1 MHIEQI
7 FVIEKNTTTKPLTK
21 TNKSMKVALKYTYSL
36 FQYIVLLLT
45 YTGTL
50 LIVYSMLD
58 MVYGIL
64 FN

>member
-1 MHIEQI
+1 MWFRKMATPTCFIY
-7 FVIEKNTTTKPLTK
+7 LTK

-36 FQYIVLLLT
+36 FQYSVLLLT

-50 LIVYSMLD
+50 LVVYSMLD

>member
-1 MHIEQI
+1 MQ
-7 FVIEKNTTTKPLTK
+7 FLLNLEKNTITKPITK
-21 TNKSMKVALKYTYSL
+21 TNNPMKVALKYTYSL
-36 FQYIVLLLT
+36 FQYSVLLLT